1 MKINVF
7 IIYTLSYILV
17 LLQPCQGGSGTVS
30 RFPVILEILN
40 KGFAQC
46 EIIRHLSP
54 LSARIILKHL
64 PLQDRVHKFADKFV
78 YIETGLMIGAEKQQT
93 RFKRGDIAYMT
104 TSGSLCIFIK
114 DSIVMPMNPIGI
126 IKSNLEL
133 IEFTQTGDI
142 ALLRK

>member
-1 MKINVF
+1 
-7 IIYTLSYILV
+7 
-17 LLQPCQGGSGTVS
+17 
-30 RFPVILEILN
+30 VILEISN

-54 LSARIILKHL
+54 LSVRIILKRL
-64 PLQDRVHKFADKFV
+64 PLQDRVHKFADKFA

-104 TSGSLCIFIK
+104 ANGSLCIFIK

-133 IEFTQTGDI
+133 IEFAQTGDV

>member
-1 MKINVF
+1 L
-7 IIYTLSYILV
+7 II
-17 LLQPCQGGSGTVS
+17 LQPCQGGGGGTVS
-30 RFPVILEILN
+30 RLPVFLEISN

-54 LSARIILKHL
+54 LSARIILKRL

-78 YIETGLMIGAEKQQT
+78 YIETGLIIGAEKQQT

-104 TSGSLCIFIK
+104 ANGSLCIFIK

-133 IEFTQTGDI
+133 IEFAQTGDVAI
-142 ALLRK
+142 LRK